1 MVCAVV
7 PPVIASGP
15 INRGVRVLNSQGLS
29 TGIFWGAHLHYTTT
43 PVATRTRTV
52 SLYEP
57 ISTVGMVPGP
67 AWFLVGQGGSN
78 KKGDTLVQER
88 DVSDEPSDTMTN

>member
-1 MVCAVV
+1 
-7 PPVIASGP
+7 
-15 INRGVRVLNSQGLS
+15 
-29 TGIFWGAHLHYTTT
+29 
-43 PVATRTRTV
+43 
-52 SLYEP
+52 
-57 ISTVGMVPGP
+57 MVPGP